1 MDVSERFAGLV
12 ARPDADVPLAEA
24 ALLIAAHATPGL
36 DVESQLRRF
45 DDLAD
50 GCAAPTLDAV
60 LAHLFAELGFDGD
73 RANYYDPANSYLDR
87 VLDRRR
93 GLPITLAI
101 VLIEVGR
108 RAGVP
113 LAAVGM
119 PGHFLVRDR
128 VDPGV
133 FVDPFHGGAVL
144 DEDGCER
151 LFRALHGD
159 RLEWNPAF
167 LAPVGHRATL
177 QRVLANLR
185 GIFHARRDRTSL
197 LWVQRLRAAFP
208 GVAPDEHRELAAALA
223 ANGRLPEA
231 ADVLD
236 AVASEPGGTVDDVVL
251 AERLRARLN

>member
-1 MDVSERFAGLV
+1 VDATARFADLV

-24 ALLIAAHATPGL
+24 AFVIAAHASPGL
-36 DVESQLRRF
+36 DVESQLHRL

-50 GCAAPTLDAV
+50 GCAAQTLDA
-60 LAHLFAELGFDGD
+60 LLEHLFGDLGFQGD
-73 RANYYDPANSYLDR
+73 RVEYYDPANSYLDR

-93 GLPITLAI
+93 GLPITLSI

-108 RAGVP
+108 RIGVP

-119 PGHFLVRDR
+119 PGHFLVRDG
-128 VDPGV
+128 VDPRV

-144 DEDGCER
+144 DEDGCEQ
-151 LFRALHGD
+151 LFRTLHGE
-159 RLEWNPAF
+159 RLDWNPAF
-167 LAPVGHRATL
+167 LAPVGHRVIL
-177 QRVLANLR
+177 QRMLANLR
-185 GIFHARRDRTSL
+185 GIFAARRDRASL
-197 LWVQRLRAAFP
+197 LWTQRLRAAFP
-208 GVAPDEHRELAAALA
+208 GVDADEQRELAAALA

-236 AVASEPGGTVDDVVL
+236 ALASEPGGTVDDVVV